1 MRLVRVKWGK
11 LQIELPEELFIFL
24 LLKAFL
30 MSHNMDV

>member
-11 LQIELPEELFIFL
+11 LLIEVPEELIFFL

-30 MSHNMDV
+30 VFHLRDI